1 MSVPL
6 AEATSSISIFKAVRA
21 QAKLHH
27 AYFLGLQLAVVME
40 HGATA
45 TYDWMF
51 RLFRRQH
58 KEKFLSSFEKLGL
71 TGLPHA
77 VACAQYHVLSNNVGG
92 VGVEYAYESD
102 QKAWVRFRYP
112 RWMYAGPTICGIPR
126 EVSLGFLNGWYA
138 ENGVSLK
145 NPRLGFVCVSEDMTS
160 QFGLCG
166 YFKEFDDPL
175 REDERLQF
183 APDEA
188 PPRFS
193 DHEQPSIPQDAWNE
207 ARLEKANRNYAI
219 EYVRNGLIELAEVV
233 GRNAAITLGCRA
245 ATLIGLQYFAET
257 CDLIGGADGDL
268 NDASR
273 YLALMLEGMG
283 DEVRVVSSDEGLV
296 HQTTRR
302 ITAGLADEDADVVW
316 QCWQH
321 LWVGAMRSQS
331 LMKTLSIAESDAG
344 AVWRIALA

>member
-1 MSVPL
+1 MALP
-6 AEATSSISIFKAVRA
+6 EAFPHSFNAVRA

-40 HGATA
+40 HGADV

-58 KEKFLSSFEKLGL
+58 KDKFLSSFEKLGL

-92 VGVEYAYESD
+92 VGVEYAFESD

-126 EVSLGFLNGWYA
+126 EVSLGFLKGWYA

-145 NPRLGFVCVSEDMTS
+145 NPRLGFVCVSEDMTG

-166 YFKEFDDPL
+166 YFKEFDAPL
-175 REDERLQF
+175 AEDQRLQF
-183 APDEA
+183 APDET
-188 PPRFS
+188 PPRFE
-193 DHEQPSIPQDAWNE
+193 DHEQPSVPQDAWNE
-207 ARLEKANRNYAI
+207 ARLEKANRNYAV
-219 EYVRNGLIELAEVV
+219 EYVRNGLIELAGVV
-233 GRNAAITLGCRA
+233 GEQAALAIGCRVA
-245 ATLIGLQYFAET
+245 RLIGLQYFAET
-257 CDLIGGADGDL
+257 RALIGGVDGGVA
-268 NDASR
+268 DASR
-273 YLALMLEGMG
+273 YLAQMLEGMG
-283 DEVRVVSSDEGLV
+283 DEVRILSAEEGIV
-296 HQTTRR
+296 HQLNQR
-302 ITAGLADEDADVVW
+302 ILSGLPQDNARLVW
-316 QCWQH
+316 LCWQE

-331 LMKTLSIAESDAG
+331 VMKSLSVIESDQG
-344 AVWRIALA
+344 TEWRIELT